1 MFFILLSNIREYF
14 FYFIFPWLA
23 FAWLRCKKDD
33 IEDLEGFLRG
43 KKIIT
48 RGGTKFGVDGRVVR
62 VSMVDTD
69 QAFNVF
75 INRLATMK

>member
-1 MFFILLSNIREYF
+1 MFFILLSNIRYHIF
-14 FYFIFPWLA
+14 FPWSA

-33 IEDLEGFLRG
+33 IEDLEGFLRL

-75 INRLATMK
+75 IYRLATMN

>member
-1 MFFILLSNIREYF
+1 MLLFVNNIDEDKKTHY
-14 FYFIFPWLA
+14 FPWLA
-23 FAWLRCKKDD
+23 FAWLRYNKDD
-33 IEDLEGFLRG
+33 IEDLEAFLLE

-48 RGGTKFGVDGRVVR
+48 RGGTRFGVDARAVR